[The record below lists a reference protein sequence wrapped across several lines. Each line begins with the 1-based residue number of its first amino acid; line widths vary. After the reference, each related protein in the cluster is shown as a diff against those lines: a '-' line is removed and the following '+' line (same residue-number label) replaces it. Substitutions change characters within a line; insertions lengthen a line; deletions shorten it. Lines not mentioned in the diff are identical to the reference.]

1 MLLPG
6 IVILAAGSS
15 TRLGQPKQLLEF
27 QGNTLIQR
35 VTQIAVNA
43 VNEPVVVILGAN
55 GSLIHSQLTHLP
67 VHIVHNPDWPEGM
80 TSSIRK
86 GLNAL
91 LCFSPDT
98 EGVIFAVCDQPYI
111 TADLFLE
118 MISVGSKSSKPIV
131 ACLYNNILGT
141 PVLFKKEY
149 FDMLLAMKDSEGA
162 RKVIQSHPESVEAVP
177 FPLGIFDV
185 DTMQDYDALQN
196 KLM

>member
-1 MLLPG
+1 MSSPG

-15 TRLGQPKQLLEF
+15 DRLGRPKQLLEF
-27 QGNTLIQR
+27 EGTTLIQR
-35 VTQIAVNA
+35 ITEIAVKA
-43 VNEPVVVILGAN
+43 VKGPVVVILGAN
-55 GSLIHSQLTHLP
+55 SSLIHSRLTRLP
-67 VHIVHNPDWPEGM
+67 VHIVHNPDWPQGM

-86 GLNAL
+86 GLGAL
-91 LCFSPDT
+91 LDFAPDT

-118 MISVGSKSSKPIV
+118 MISVGSKSHKPIV
-131 ACLYNNILGT
+131 ACLYNNVLGT

-149 FDMLLAMKDSEGA
+149 FEILLALKDNEGA

-177 FPLGIFDV
+177 FPLGIFDI
-185 DTMQDYDALQN
+185 DTMQDYEALQN

>member
-1 MLLPG
+1 MRLPG

-27 QGNTLIQR
+27 QGTSLIQR
-35 VTQIAVNA
+35 ITQIAVKA
-43 VNEPVVVILGAN
+43 VQKPVVVILGAN
-55 GSLIHSQLTHLP
+55 SSLIHSQLTHLP
-67 VHIVHNPDWPEGM
+67 VHIVNNPDWPQGM

-86 GLNAL
+86 GLSAL
-91 LCFSPDT
+91 LYYSPDT

-111 TADLFLE
+111 TPDLFLE
-118 MISVGSKSSKPIV
+118 MISVGSKSYKSIV
-131 ACLYNNILGT
+131 ACLYNNVFGT

-149 FDMLLAMKDSEGA
+149 FDVLLALKDNEGA
-162 RKVIQSHPESVEAVP
+162 RKIIQNHPESVEGVP

-185 DTMQDYDALQN
+185 DTMQDYVALQN

>member
-1 MLLPG
+1 MRFPG

-27 QGNTLIQR
+27 QGTSLIQR
-35 VTQIAVNA
+35 ITQIAVDA
-43 VNEPVVVILGAN
+43 VQKPVVVMLGAN
-55 GSLIHSQLTHLP
+55 FNLIHARIAHLP
-67 VHIVHNPDWPEGM
+67 VHIVYNPDWPQGM

-86 GLNAL
+86 GLMAL
-91 LCFSPDT
+91 LGFSPDT

-111 TADLFLE
+111 TPDLFQE
-118 MISVGSKSSKPIV
+118 MISVGSQSQKPIV
-131 ACLYNNILGT
+131 ACLYNNVLGT

-149 FDMLLAMKDSEGA
+149 FDVLLALKDKEGA
-162 RKVIQSHPESVEAVP
+162 RKILQSHPESAESVP

-185 DTMQDYDALQN
+185 DTMQDYVALQN

>member
-1 MLLPG
+1 MHLPG

-27 QGNTLIQR
+27 QGTTLVQR
-35 VTQIAVNA
+35 ITQIAVNA
-43 VNEPVVVILGAN
+43 VKKPVVVILGAN
-55 GSLIHSQLTHLP
+55 CSLIHSQLTHLQ
-67 VHIVHNPDWPEGM
+67 VHIVYNPDWSQGM

-86 GLNAL
+86 GLMAML
-91 LCFSPDT
+91 YFSPDT
-98 EGVIFAVCDQPYI
+98 EAVIFTVCDQPYI
-111 TADLFLE
+111 TPDLFVE
-118 MISVGSKSSKPIV
+118 MISVGRNSQKPIV

-149 FDMLLAMKDSEGA
+149 FEVLLALKDNEGA

>member
-1 MLLPG
+1 MHLPG

-27 QGNTLIQR
+27 QGTSLIQR
-35 VTQIAVNA
+35 ITQIAVDA
-43 VNEPVVVILGAN
+43 VTKPVVVILGAN
-55 GSLIHSQLTHLP
+55 CNLVHTQLTHLP
-67 VHIVHNPDWPEGM
+67 VHIVYNPDWPQGM

-86 GLNAL
+86 GLMAML
-91 LCFSPDT
+91 YYSPDT

-111 TADLFLE
+111 TPDLFLE
-118 MISVGSKSSKPIV
+118 MISVGNKSQKPIV
-131 ACLYNNILGT
+131 ACLYNSVAGT

-149 FDMLLAMKDSEGA
+149 FDVLLALKDNEGA
-162 RKVIQSHPESVEAVP
+162 RKILQSHPESVESVP